1 MADVD
6 TENKRR
12 SIDQL
17 PGLEIYA
24 NPTGTI
30 DVYERADATAIYAGF
45 NYTVL
50 FTGRIKRGLLMG
62 VY

>member
-12 SIDQL
+12 SIDQV

-24 NPTGTI
+24 NPTGAI
-30 DVYERADATAIYAGF
+30 DVSERADATAIYAGF
-45 NYTVL
+45 DYTVI
-50 FTGRIKRGLLMG
+50 FTGSRRKGLLMG

>member
-1 MADVD
+1 MANVD

-12 SIDQL
+12 SIDQI
-17 PGLEIYA
+17 PGLELYPSA
-24 NPTGTI
+24 SGTI

-45 NYTVL
+45 NYVVSVA
-50 FTGRIKRGLLMG
+50 RKIMRGLLMG